1 MRCLQHAAKCVYLL
15 FKLRPSNGCIEGL
28 RALLH
33 WKLATYLAHT
43 MMYQTLS
50 FLKLH

>member
-1 MRCLQHAAKCVYLL
+1 MRCLQHAAKMCIPSV
-15 FKLRPSNGCIEGL
+15 KLRPSSGCIEGL

-43 MMYQTLS
+43 MVYQTLS